1 MTDADQAFAY
11 EFGDW
16 LVEPDL
22 NRIRREDQ
30 EIQLEPHTLEVL
42 CYLLEHPGEIV
53 SAEELIGAV
62 WKDQLV
68 EPSAAQHNV
77 SRIRRALG
85 DSPRQP
91 RYVETVANQGYRT
104 IAAVRKIEAG
114 PHDAELAEALEA
126 VTPPYPAYAGDEPY
140 TFVCYSH
147 QNRAQVY
154 HELVRLR
161 SAGINVWYDE
171 GISPGAEWTEDVANA
186 IANCTH
192 LLFFVSPNSVAS
204 KHCLD
209 ELSYAQERH
218 KSLVVVYLEP
228 TELPQGLQLS
238 IGRIQALF
246 KYSMRESE
254 YARKLIA
261 TLHGEPGGR
270 GATAARPTAPRSPA
284 ARPPVGGPGRA
295 LRRSLTAIGIAAL
308 LGALT
313 VLLLRGP
320 RIDTVFRDE
329 PLENTITVEA
339 FRDLTAA
346 HDQWIG
352 DTIESEVRVALPNR
366 GLQVVGSASYDQT
379 AADASARERARYR
392 VTGTVKRLRS
402 RIRVTAELI
411 ANDTDF
417 VIWTQIYDEEI
428 SQDAAAQ
435 STIAAQIVAEVAHEI
450 QGGTEQPLIATIP
463 AAKPS
468 AGALQGAL
476 NAQQALPEFSGFET
490 EDESEPQQPAIQQFP
505 SFEDDGGGDE

>member
-1 MTDADQAFAY
+1 MADPEHGFAY

-22 NRIRREDQ
+22 NRIRREGQ
-30 EIQLEPHTLEVL
+30 EIQLEPRTLEVL
-42 CYLLEHPGEIV
+42 RYLLERPGEIISV
-53 SAEELIGAV
+53 EELLGAV
-62 WKDQLV
+62 WQDVAV
-68 EPSAAQHNV
+68 EPNAVLGNIN
-77 SRIRRALG
+77 RIRRALG
-85 DSPRQP
+85 DSARAP
-91 RYVETVANQGYRT
+91 RYVETISTRGYRT
-104 IAAVRKIEAG
+104 IAPVRKVQAT

-126 VTPPYPAYAGDEPY
+126 VTPPYPAYNGDEPY

-147 QNRAQVY
+147 QNREAVY

-171 GISPGAEWTEDVANA
+171 GISPGAEWTEEVANA

-192 LLFFVSPNSVAS
+192 LLFFVSPDSVAS

-246 KYSMRESE
+246 KYAMRESE

-261 TLHGEPGGR
+261 TLHGAAEAPR
-270 GATAARPTAPRSPA
+270 GSTARPTAPRSA
-284 ARPPVGGPGRA
+284 APPSGAVPGRA
-295 LRRSLTAIGIAAL
+295 LRRSLSAMGVAALIAAL
-308 LGALT
+308 T
-313 VLLLRGP
+313 LLLVRGP

-339 FRDLTAA
+339 FKDLTAA

-352 DTIESEVRVALPNR
+352 DTIESEVRVALPGR
-366 GLQVVGSASYDQT
+366 GLQVVGSASYQGERE
-379 AADASARERARYR
+379 ASVRERARYR

-417 VIWTQIYDEEI
+417 LIWTQIYDQPI
-428 SQDAAAQ
+428 TQDAAPQ
-435 STIAAQIVAEVAHEI
+435 SEIAAQIVAEVAHEI
-450 QGGTEQPLIATIP
+450 QGGAEQPLIATIP
-463 AAKPS
+463 AARPA

-476 NAQQALPEFSGFET
+476 DAQQSLPEFSDFDAEG
-490 EDESEPQQPAIQQFP
+490 DSESSLPAFDAFP
-505 SFEDDGGGDE
+505 SFDDDGGGDE